1 MRLNAGSVGTASVP
15 FGGVKHS
22 GYGREGGL
30 GAIVASRQRKTL
42 TAMARRDPLPPLNP
56 ARAFEA
62 TGRLLSVSKAAD
74 ELCVTPAA
82 VSRQVRALESY
93 LGTPLLLRTRG
104 RLELTPAGARYLS
117 DLIPLFATLREAT
130 QAVSGSNVGRDT
142 LRIRS
147 PATFAVRWL
156 IPRLASFHQK
166 HKDIDVQ
173 VMTSFAPLDF
183 QREDIDA
190 GIQLGDG
197 RWPGMRTLQL
207 VRNELVAVVAPTLR
221 LSQRKQLATQTL
233 LHSMARPDDWML
245 WLRAAGLRNVNPA
258 QGMKYETSLLA
269 YQAAIEGHGVAIA
282 QKALIE
288 KELADGTLVAPLDRV
303 LDREDYTYYFAWPT
317 GKPQSRALRLFRDWL
332 VTLVAL

>member
-1 MRLNAGSVGTASVP
+1 
-15 FGGVKHS
+15 
-22 GYGREGGL
+22 
-30 GAIVASRQRKTL
+30 
-42 TAMARRDPLPPLNP
+42 MARRDPLPPLNP

-62 TGRLLSVSKAAD
+62 TGRLLSMSKAAD

-82 VSRQVRALESY
+82 ISRQVRALESY
-93 LGTPLLLRTRG
+93 LGTQLLLRVRG
-104 RLELTPAGARYLS
+104 GLELTPTGARYLA

-130 QAVSGSNVGRDT
+130 LAVTASSEGRKT

-156 IPRLASFHQK
+156 IPRLAGFHQL

-173 VMTSFAPLDF
+173 VMTSFQPLDF

-197 RWPGMRTLQL
+197 HWPGMRKLQL
-207 VRNELVAVVAPTLR
+207 VRNELIPVAAPSMR
-221 LSQRKQLATQTL
+221 LTQKKQLAGKTL
-233 LHSMARPDDWML
+233 LHSMARPDDWGL
-245 WLRAAGLRNVNPA
+245 WLRAAGVRNVNPA

-288 KELADGTLVAPLDRV
+288 KELAAQTLVAPLGLA
-303 LDREDYTYYFAWPT
+303 LDLEEYTYYFAWPT
-317 GKPQSRALRLFRDWL
+317 GKPATSALRAFRDWL
-332 VTLVAL
+332 ATLAIA

>member
-1 MRLNAGSVGTASVP
+1 
-15 FGGVKHS
+15 
-22 GYGREGGL
+22 
-30 GAIVASRQRKTL
+30 
-42 TAMARRDPLPPLNP
+42 MARRDLLPPLNP

-62 TGRLLSVSKAAD
+62 TGRLLSISKAAD

-82 VSRQVRALESY
+82 VSRQVRALENY
-93 LGTPLLLRTRG
+93 LGAPLFLRVRG
-104 RLELTPAGARYLS
+104 GLELTPAGARYLS
-117 DLIPLFATLREAT
+117 DLMPLFAALREAT
-130 QAVSGSNVGRDT
+130 QAVAGSSRGRDT

-156 IPRLASFHQK
+156 IPRLAGFHQL
-166 HKDIDVQ
+166 HKDVDVQ

-207 VRNELVAVVAPTLR
+207 VRNELVPVAAPAVR
-221 LSQRKQLATQTL
+221 LTNKKQLAAQTL

-245 WLRAAGLRNVNPA
+245 WLRAAGLRDVSHTH
-258 QGMKYETSLLA
+258 GMKYETSLLA

-288 KELADGTLVAPLDRV
+288 KELADRTLLAPLGLA

-317 GKPQSRALRLFRDWL
+317 GKPQSRALRVFRDWL
-332 VTLVAL
+332 ATLVAG

>member
-1 MRLNAGSVGTASVP
+1 MVTSTQPTPSV
-15 FGGVKHS
+15 
-22 GYGREGGL
+22 
-30 GAIVASRQRKTL
+30 
-42 TAMARRDPLPPLNP
+42 TAMVRRALLPPLNP

-62 TGRLLSVSKAAD
+62 TGRLLSISKAAD

-93 LGTPLLLRTRG
+93 LGTPLFVRQHG
-104 RLELTPAGARYLS
+104 GLELTPAGARYLS
-117 DLIPLFATLREAT
+117 DLIPLFETLREAT
-130 QAVSGSNVGRDT
+130 LAVTSSSPGRNT
-142 LRIRS
+142 LRLRS

-156 IPRLASFHQK
+156 IPRLASFHRL

-183 QREDIDA
+183 EREDIDA

-207 VRNELVAVVAPTLR
+207 VRNELVPVASPAVR
-221 LSQRKQLATQTL
+221 LTHKKQLATQTL

-245 WLRAAGLRNVNPA
+245 WLRAAGLRNVSA
-258 QGMKYETSLLA
+258 TDGMKYETSLLA

-288 KELADGTLVAPLDRV
+288 KELADQTLVAPLGPT
-303 LDREDYTYYFAWPT
+303 LDRGDYTYYFAWPT
-317 GKPQSRALRLFRDWL
+317 AKPQSSALRAFRDWL
-332 VTLVAL
+332 STLVAI

>member
-1 MRLNAGSVGTASVP
+1 
-15 FGGVKHS
+15 
-22 GYGREGGL
+22 
-30 GAIVASRQRKTL
+30 
-42 TAMARRDPLPPLNP
+42 MAHRDLLPPLNP

-62 TGRLLSVSKAAD
+62 AGRLLSITKAAD

-82 VSRQVRALESY
+82 VSRQVRALENY
-93 LGTPLLLRTRG
+93 LGKPLFLRVRG
-104 RLELTPAGARYLS
+104 GLELTPAGARYLS
-117 DLIPLFATLREAT
+117 DLMPLFATLREAT
-130 QAVSGSNVGRDT
+130 LAITRSNSGRKT

-156 IPRLASFHQK
+156 IPRLASFH
-166 HKDIDVQ
+166 HLYKDVEVQ

-207 VRNELVAVVAPTLR
+207 VRNELIPVVAPSTR
-221 LSQRKQLATQTL
+221 LTHKRQLATKTL
-233 LHSMARPDDWML
+233 LHSMARPDDWTL
-245 WLRAAGLRNVNPA
+245 WLRAAGVRNVDPA

-282 QKALIE
+282 QKVLIE
-288 KELADGTLVAPLDRV
+288 KELADQTLLAPLGLA

-317 GKPQSRALRLFRDWL
+317 GKPSSSALRAFRDWL
-332 VTLVAL
+332 ATLVVA

>member
-1 MRLNAGSVGTASVP
+1 MT
-15 FGGVKHS
+15 
-22 GYGREGGL
+22 
-30 GAIVASRQRKTL
+30 
-42 TAMARRDPLPPLNP
+42 RRDPLPPLNP

-62 TGRLLSVSKAAD
+62 TGRLLSISRAAD

-82 VSRQVRALESY
+82 VSRQVRALEDY
-93 LGTPLLLRTRG
+93 LGTPLFRRVRG
-104 RLELTPAGARYLS
+104 GLELTPTGARYLS

-130 QAVSGSNVGRDT
+130 QAVTRGSDGRQT

-156 IPRLASFHQK
+156 IPRLAGFHRS
-166 HKDIDVQ
+166 HRNIDVQ
-173 VMTSFAPLDF
+173 VMTSFQPLDF

-197 RWPGMRTLQL
+197 QWPGMHTLQL
-207 VRNELVAVVAPTLR
+207 VRNELVPVAAPSLR
-221 LSQRKQLATQTL
+221 LARPAQLAASTL
-233 LHSMARPDDWML
+233 LHSMARADDWGR
-245 WLRAAGLRNVNPA
+245 WLRAAKVRGVNPA

-288 KELADGTLVAPLDRV
+288 KELADGTLVAPLAPV
-303 LDREDYTYYFAWPT
+303 LDLEQYTYYFAWPA
-317 GKPQSRALRLFRDWL
+317 GKPASAALRAFRDWL
-332 VTLVAL
+332 AALAVA

>member
-1 MRLNAGSVGTASVP
+1 
-15 FGGVKHS
+15 
-22 GYGREGGL
+22 
-30 GAIVASRQRKTL
+30 
-42 TAMARRDPLPPLNP
+42 MARRDLLPPLNP

-62 TGRLLSVSKAAD
+62 TGRLLSISKAAD

-82 VSRQVRALESY
+82 VSRQVRALENY
-93 LGTPLLLRTRG
+93 LGTPLFLRIRG
-104 RLELTPAGARYLS
+104 GLTLTPAGARYLS
-117 DLIPLFATLREAT
+117 DLMPLFAALREAT
-130 QAVSGSNVGRDT
+130 LAVAGASVGRDT

-207 VRNELVAVVAPTLR
+207 VRNELVPVAAPTLG
-221 LSQRKQLATQTL
+221 LTHKKQLATQTL

-269 YQAAIEGHGVAIA
+269 YQAAIEGHGVAIG

-288 KELADGTLVAPLDRV
+288 KELADGTLVAPLDRI
-303 LDREDYTYYFAWPT
+303 LDHEDFTYYFAWPT

-332 VTLVAL
+332 STLVAI